1 MRTILYIDTS
11 DSQKILLKLQTGG
24 IVKKTSSRS
33 KILRS
38 EAALP
43 LIDKLLKENN
53 LNVKD
58 LNEIKVIL
66 GPGSFT
72 GLRVGVSVANA
83 LSYLLKIPVNS
94 KEIGDLVQPVYNK

>member
-24 IVKKTSSRS
+24 IVKEISSHSR
-33 KILRS
+33 ILRS

-43 LIDKLLKENN
+43 LIDKLLKKNN
-53 LNVKD
+53 LDVND
-58 LNEIKVIL
+58 LSEIKVIL
-66 GPGSFT
+66 GQGSFT
-72 GLRVGVSVANA
+72 GLRVGASIANT